1 MPPEKGVGTALT
13 RLPGIGA
20 RLAEKLGKL
29 GIRRV
34 EDLPFHLP
42 ARYEDRTRVLRV
54 GELRPGVSALV
65 EGEVTASEVTG
76 GRRQRLV
83 CRISDGTGHLEL
95 VFFHFYGAQRQKLVR
110 GARLRLFGEA
120 RPGPVM
126 LQMVHP
132 EWSLV
137 EPDAPPPTGGFIPV
151 YPSTEGLTQ
160 LQIRRAMAAA
170 LEQVDTLQEWLPEA
184 LRAALKLPSLSAAL
198 RHVHAPETDADIAA
212 LIEGRDPA
220 VRRLAFEEL
229 LAHRL
234 SLLRLRAEHQRVA
247 PAPALNVEGELPG
260 ALLTQLGFALTQ
272 AQQRVHAEI
281 KADLAT
287 TEPMLR
293 LVQGDV
299 GSGKTVVA
307 ALATL
312 SAVESGWQA
321 AVMAPT
327 ELLTEQHYR
336 SFMGWLEPLGVQVD
350 WLGGRLSAAAHRQA
364 LLNLA
369 EGRTQVVIGTH
380 ALFQEAVVFHRL
392 GLVVVDEQH
401 RFGVHQRLALRDK
414 GGGHI
419 QPHQLVMTATPIPR
433 TLAMTAYADLDVSV
447 IDELP
452 PGRTPVQTV
461 ALPDSRRDE
470 VMDRVRVAC
479 KEGRQV
485 YWVCA
490 LIEASDVLEAE
501 AAEATAE
508 RMRTHLPDVRV
519 GLVHGRLKA
528 EEKEAAMHAFEQ
540 GELDLLV
547 ATTVIEV
554 GVNVPNASLMVIE
567 NAERFGLAQLHQL
580 RGRVGRG
587 EAVSSCVL
595 LYKSPLSQTARARLS
610 VLRESNDGFRIARRD
625 LEIRGPGELLGT
637 RQTGELNYRI
647 ADLLRDGD
655 LLDHVQQAAA
665 TLLQQYPDATQALI
679 DRWVGAG
686 ERYAQV

>member
-1 MPPEKGVGTALT
+1 MALT
-13 RLPGIGA
+13 QLPGIGA
-20 RLAEKLGKL
+20 RLAERLGKL

-42 ARYEDRTRVLRV
+42 ARYEDRTRVLRL
-54 GELRPGVSALV
+54 GELRPGISALV
-65 EGEVTASEVTG
+65 EGEITASEVTG

-83 CRISDGTGHLEL
+83 CRVSDGTGHLEL
-95 VFFHFYGAQRQKLVR
+95 VFFHFYGAQRQQLVR
-110 GARLRLFGEA
+110 GRRLRLFGEA
-120 RPGPVM
+120 RPGPMM

-137 EPDAPPPTGGFIPV
+137 EQDAPPPTGGFIPV
-151 YPSTEGLTQ
+151 YPATEGLTQ
-160 LQIRRAMAAA
+160 LQIRRAVTAA
-170 LEQVDTLQEWLPEA
+170 LERIETVPEWLPASLRESLAMPALSDA
-184 LRAALKLPSLSAAL
+184 LRQ
-198 RHVHAPETDADIAA
+198 VHAPSPNADIAA

-234 SLLRLRAEHQRVA
+234 SLLRLRALHQQSA
-247 PAPALNVEGELPG
+247 PAPALNVQGNLPG
-260 ALLTQLGFALTQ
+260 ALLGQLGFALTQ
-272 AQQRVHAEI
+272 AQQRVHEEI

-307 ALATL
+307 ALAAL
-312 SAVESGWQA
+312 AAVESGWQA

-327 ELLTEQHYR
+327 ELLTEQHHR
-336 SFMGWLEPLGVQVD
+336 SFTAWLEPLGVRVG

-364 LLNLA
+364 LLDLV

-380 ALFQEAVVFHRL
+380 ALFQESVVFQRL

-479 KEGRQV
+479 AEGRQV

-490 LIEASDVLEAE
+490 LIETSDVLEAE

-508 RMRTHLPDVRV
+508 RMQNQLSDVRV

-528 EEKEAAMHAFEQ
+528 EEKEAAMRAFEN

-595 LYKSPLSQTARARLS
+595 LYKSPLGQTARARLA

-637 RQTGELNYRI
+637 RQTGDLNYRI

-655 LLDHVQQAAA
+655 LLDQVQQAAA
-665 TLLQQYPDATQALI
+665 ALLTDHPEATGALI

>member
-1 MPPEKGVGTALT
+1 MPPSKGVVNALT
-13 RLPGIGA
+13 QLPGIGA

-29 GIRRV
+29 GINSV

-42 ARYEDRTRVLRV
+42 TRYEDRTRVLRL
-54 GELRPGVSALV
+54 GELRPGISALV

-95 VFFHFYGAQRQKLVR
+95 IFFHFYGNQRQQLSR

-120 RPGPVM
+120 RPGPMM

-132 EWSLV
+132 EWTLV
-137 EPDAPPPTGGFIPV
+137 APDTPPPSGGFVPV
-151 YPSTEGLTQ
+151 YPATEGLTQ
-160 LQIRRAMAAA
+160 LQIRRAMTAA
-170 LEQVDTLQEWLPEA
+170 LEQAETLPELLPESLREA
-184 LRAALKLPSLSAAL
+184 LNLPPLMAAL
-198 RHVHAPETDADIAA
+198 RQVHAPDSEADIAG
-212 LIEGRDPA
+212 LVEGRDPA

-234 SLLRLRAEHQRVA
+234 SLLRLRAEHQRLA
-247 PAPALNVEGELPG
+247 PAPALNVEGQLPE

-272 AQQRVHAEI
+272 AQQRVYAEI

-287 TEPMLR
+287 TEPTLR

-312 SAVESGWQA
+312 AAVESGWQA

-336 SFMGWLEPLGVQVD
+336 SFQDWLEPLGVTVD
-350 WLGGRLSAAAHRQA
+350 WLGGRLSTSAHRKA

-380 ALFQEAVVFHRL
+380 ALFQESVVFKKL

-414 GGGHI
+414 GGGDN

-433 TLAMTAYADLDVSV
+433 TLAMTAYADLDVSL

-470 VMDRVRVAC
+470 VMDRVRLAC

-508 RMRTHLPDVRV
+508 RMRQHLPDVRA
-519 GLVHGRLKA
+519 GLLHGRLKP
-528 EEKEAAMHAFEQ
+528 EEKESTMRAFEQ
-540 GELDLLV
+540 GGLDLLV

-655 LLDHVQQAAA
+655 LLDAVQQAAA
-665 TLLQQYPDATQALI
+665 TLITTYPEATRALI
-679 DRWVGAG
+679 NRWIGAG